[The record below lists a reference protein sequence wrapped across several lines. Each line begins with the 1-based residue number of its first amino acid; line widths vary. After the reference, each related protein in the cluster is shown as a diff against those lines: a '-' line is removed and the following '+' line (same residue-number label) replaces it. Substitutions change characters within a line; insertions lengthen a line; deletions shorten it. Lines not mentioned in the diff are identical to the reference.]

1 MDRRCGSRDRSCFI
15 HAGTHKTGTTAIQ
28 RFLAGN
34 REPLARA
41 GFYYPRSGCWHP
53 EFPGHH
59 NLMFELT
66 GDARFD
72 PAAGT
77 LSDLV
82 RELARER
89 PANACLS
96 SEAFE
101 YLHVRED
108 VLVALRDALAGLG
121 YRPRV
126 VLYVRAQDDYA
137 ESLYTE
143 LVKHRSST
151 SFTEFLDG
159 VIAHGIV
166 RYGLGGAYRFDYT
179 KLADGFG
186 RVFGAD
192 AVIVRRYRDEGTAG
206 ALVDD
211 FFDAVGVTV
220 PTAGQPPAYDNF
232 RLTTG
237 GVIRQLFANTAAHLR
252 DDGLVEAG
260 AEFVARFA
268 DEASAPFRPLGPR
281 DRARV
286 TARFAGDNAQLG
298 RRWPAAADLAEP
310 SPARRLESERERAA
324 RRLFEAAEAVRS
336 AHAARAGRTEARST
350 SGGS

>member
-1 MDRRCGSRDRSCFI
+1 MDLRRSSQDRSCFI

-41 GFYYPRSGCWHP
+41 GFYYPHSGCWRP

-59 NLMFELT
+59 NLVFELT
-66 GDARFD
+66 GDARYD

-77 LSDLV
+77 LSDLT
-82 RELARER
+82 RELARVEN
-89 PANACLS
+89 ADACLS

-108 VLVALRDALAGLG
+108 ALVALRDAIAGLG
-121 YRPRV
+121 FRPRI

-143 LVKHRSST
+143 LVKHGMPA
-151 SFTEFLDG
+151 SFAEFLDG
-159 VIAHGIV
+159 VIARGIV
-166 RYGLGGAYRFDYT
+166 RYDRGWAYRFDYT
-179 KLADGFG
+179 KLADRFAS
-186 RVFGAD
+186 VFGAD

-206 ALVDD
+206 ALVAD
-211 FFDAVGVTV
+211 FFDAVGVTA
-220 PTAGQPPAYDNF
+220 PAGLQPAEYDNF

-252 DDGLVEAG
+252 DDHLAEAG
-260 AEFVARFA
+260 AELVARCA
-268 DEASAPFRPLGPR
+268 DEASAPFRPLGRR

-286 TARFAGDNAQLG
+286 TARFADDNAQLA
-298 RRWPAAADLAEP
+298 RRWPAAAGLGEP
-310 SPARRLESERERAA
+310 LLARRLDSERARAA
-324 RRLFEAAEAVRS
+324 RRLFEHAEALRS
-336 AHAARAGRTEARST
+336 AHAASAGRTLGGST
-350 SGGS
+350 SGR